1 MVSSGLNV
9 IFLGYSVRVFF
20 RRVHY
25 YFYLKFTKHCFFR
38 FGNIRFTYDRYIQ
51 TDKFCSELSLKASNL
66 YELLIMHQTK
76 ESRDNRSESVEQILN
91 NRLEIFNYCLFSKVI
106 DWKVDPVSGYRWDNK
121 AWYRD
126 GKKNLP
132 IGSDIKRPWELS
144 RMYFLL
150 PVAIEYFSSKDERLA
165 DYVLDCI
172 ENWSESNLLG
182 TAPNWSCTME
192 VAIRCTNI
200 VLALVLIS
208 SSDNFR
214 LRAPRLT
221 AIINDH
227 IGFIFKNLENI
238 SKITSNHYAANIAGL
253 YVSLKYLPTTNSGL
267 KVLDFART
275 ELEEEIVKQTL
286 PDGWNFE
293 LSSCY
298 HRLVFEF
305 FFYSYLV
312 SSPSE
317 FSKKFKEILY
327 LQCNVLNALI
337 KPNGHLVQLGDND
350 SGRFIVPFGLQN
362 LGSTWMID
370 SIEFFNKHLSFIS
383 DSSRFQVFDQAGVY
397 VAKRLNFFFII
408 KGGQKG
414 QSKLGG
420 HSHNDSFCFELNFN
434 GKDVVVDPGTG
445 TYTSDSLVRNIFRSN
460 AVHNGIFW
468 EGVEESSFSN
478 GLFMLVQEN
487 ETTESFSIHKDKFMF
502 TGRNEYK
509 GRWHERTVSVDTSE
523 FTVEIVDQVS
533 SSGAI
538 LNFTVPENV
547 NSLSN
552 NSFERGGCT
561 FQWEGN
567 GAVSIKSGLYSPKY
581 GILVNGNHVRVPL
594 VDNKISTVISINDRF
609 LN

>member
-1 MVSSGLNV
+1 M
-9 IFLGYSVRVFF
+9 IFLGYSVRVLF
-20 RRVHY
+20 RRVRY
-25 YFYLKFTKHCFFR
+25 YFYLKLTKHFFFK
-38 FGNIRFTYDRYIQ
+38 FGNIRFTYERYIQ
-51 TDKFCSELSLKASNL
+51 TEKFCSELSLKASNL
-66 YELLIMHQTK
+66 YELLIMYQTK
-76 ESRDNRSESVEQILN
+76 ELQDSRSESVEQILN
-91 NRLEIFNYCLFSKVI
+91 NRLEIFNYCLFSELI
-106 DWKVDPVSGYRWDNK
+106 DWKVDPVSGHRWDDK
-121 AWYRD
+121 VWYRD

-132 IGSDIKRPWELS
+132 VGSDIKRPWELS

-172 ENWSESNLLG
+172 ENWSESNSLG

-214 LRAPRLT
+214 LRVPRLT
-221 AIINDH
+221 TIINDH

-238 SKITSNHYAANIAGL
+238 SKITSNHYTANIAGL
-253 YVSLKYLPTTNSGL
+253 YVSLKYLPTTDSGL

-275 ELEEEIVKQTL
+275 ELENEIVKQTL
-286 PDGWNFE
+286 SDGWNFE

-312 SSPSE
+312 SSPTE
-317 FSKKFKEILY
+317 FSKKFKETLY
-327 LQCNVLNALI
+327 LQCNVLNSLT
-337 KPNGHLVQLGDND
+337 KPNGHLVQIGDND
-350 SGRFIVPFGLQN
+350 SGRFIVPYGLQN
-362 LGSTWMID
+362 LGSTWMND
-370 SIEFFNKHLSFIS
+370 SLEFFNKRLNFVS
-383 DSSRFQVFDQAGVY
+383 DTSRFQVFDQAGVY
-397 VAKRLNFFFII
+397 VVRRLNFFFII
-408 KGGQKG
+408 KGGIKG

-434 GKDVVVDPGTG
+434 EKDIVVDPGTG
-445 TYTSDSLVRNIFRSN
+445 TYTSDSLIRNLFRSN

-468 EGVEESSFSN
+468 EGIEESSFVN

-487 ETTESFSIHKDKFMF
+487 KATETISIYKDKFMF

-509 GRWHERTVSVDTSE
+509 GRWHERKVSVDTSK

-547 NSLSN
+547 NFLSN
-552 NSFERGGCT
+552 KSFERDGCT

-567 GAVSIKSGLYSPKY
+567 GEVSIKSGLYSPKY
-581 GILVNGNHVRVPL
+581 GILVKGNHVRIPL
-594 VDNKISTVISINDRF
+594 VDKKISTIISTNDRI